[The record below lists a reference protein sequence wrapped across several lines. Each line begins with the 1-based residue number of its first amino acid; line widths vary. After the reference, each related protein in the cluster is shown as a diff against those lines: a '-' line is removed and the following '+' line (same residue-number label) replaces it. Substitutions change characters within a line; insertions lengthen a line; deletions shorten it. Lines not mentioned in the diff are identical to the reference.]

1 MIKRLIDRLRGRTPP
16 TRPVLKLNVIARE
29 NHPISRRDISSAAVK
44 TLYRLRDSG
53 FDAFLVGGGV
63 RDLLLGLHPKDFD
76 VATDATPEQVK
87 QVFGGQCQIIGRRF
101 RLAHVRFG
109 REIIEVATF
118 RAHHSQAEGEGH
130 GRTSDDGMILRD
142 NVWGSIEEDAERRDF
157 TVNALY
163 YNIADFTL
171 WDFAGG
177 LADIEKRQLRL
188 IGDPE
193 TRYRE
198 DPVRMLRAI
207 RFAAKLDFSLEQAT
221 GEPIRRLGDLLDDIS
236 SHRLYDESQKLLV
249 SGHSGRVLEL
259 LQEYDLFRH
268 LFPQGIPDGTSA
280 RLLALTADSTDQR
293 IADDK
298 SVNPAFFYAAL
309 LWGRLQEQYARLVDD
324 GMPPVP
330 ALQQAGQ
337 RVISRQTTRTAITRF
352 TAQTMRDIWEMQPR
366 LENPRPRQVDAL
378 LVQQR
383 FRAAYDFLVLREASG
398 EDTGGW
404 GAWWTRYQD
413 ADPGLQA
420 ELLRALEKSGSSDG
434 GASSSNGTPSRKP
447 RRRGPRKRKP
457 AAAE

>member
-1 MIKRLIDRLRGRTPP
+1 MIKNLINRLRGRTPAR
-16 TRPVLKLNVIARE
+16 RPELKLVVAPRDQ
-29 NHPISRRDISSAAVK
+29 HPISRKDISSAAVK
-44 TLYRLRDSG
+44 TLYRLHDHG
-53 FDAFLVGGGV
+53 YEAFLVGGGV

-118 RAHHSQAEGEGH
+118 RAHHTQAEGEH
-130 GRTSDDGMILRD
+130 HARTSDEGLILRD

-163 YNIADFTL
+163 YNIADFSL

-177 LADIEKRQLRL
+177 RKDLEKRQLRL

-207 RFAAKLDFSLEQAT
+207 RFAAKLEFDIEPAT
-221 GEPIRRLGDLLDDIS
+221 AEPLHRLGDLLDDIS
-236 SHRLYDESQKLLV
+236 NHRLFDESQKLLA
-249 SGHSGRVLEL
+249 SGHAVRVLAL
-259 LQEYDLFRH
+259 LKEYDLFRH
-268 LFPQGIPDGTSA
+268 LFPQTGPQEEYEQ
-280 RLLALTADSTDQR
+280 LLMLTAESTDQR
-293 IADDK
+293 IHEDK

-309 LWGRLQEQYARLVDD
+309 LWGRVQAHYAELMDD
-324 GMPPVP
+324 GVPPVP

-337 RVISRQTTRTAITRF
+337 RAISRQNERTAITRF
-352 TAQTMRDIWEMQPR
+352 TAQALREIWEMQPR
-366 LENPRPRQVDAL
+366 LENPRPRQVEAL
-378 LVQQR
+378 RIQQR
-383 FRAAYDFLVLREASG
+383 FRAAYDFLVLREKAG

-420 ELLRALEKSGSSDG
+420 EMVRALESGGKSTG
-434 GASSSNGTPSRKP
+434 SRKP
-447 RRRGPRKRKP
+447 RKRGPRKRKP
-457 AAAE
+457 ASAD

>member
-1 MIKRLIDRLRGRTPP
+1 MIKTLIDRLRGRRTER
-16 TRPVLKLNVIARE
+16 RPVLKLVVSPRDQ
-29 NHPISRRDISSAAVK
+29 HPISRKDISSAAVK
-44 TLYRLRDSG
+44 TLYRLHDHG
-53 FDAFLVGGGV
+53 YQAFLVGGGV

-87 QVFGGQCQIIGRRF
+87 QVFGSQCQIIGRRF

-118 RAHHSQAEGEGH
+118 RAHHTQAEGDH
-130 GRTSDDGMILRD
+130 HARTSDEGMILRD

-177 LADIEKRQLRL
+177 RKDLEKRQLRL

-198 DPVRMLRAI
+198 DPVRMLRAV
-207 RFAAKLDFSLEQAT
+207 RFAAKLDFTLEPAT
-221 GEPIRRLGDLLDDIS
+221 AAPLRELGDLLDDIS
-236 SHRLYDESQKLLV
+236 SHRLFDEAQKLLA
-249 SGHSGRVLEL
+249 SGHASRVLEL
-259 LQEYDLFRH
+259 LKEYDLFRH
-268 LFPQGIPDGTSA
+268 LFPLVGPGNEYE
-280 RLLALTADSTDQR
+280 RLLALTAESTDQR
-293 IADDK
+293 IRDGK

-309 LWGRLQEQYARLVDD
+309 LWGRVQAHYADLVAE
-324 GMPPVP
+324 GVPPVP

-337 RVISRQTTRTAITRF
+337 RAISRQTERTAITRF
-352 TAQTMRDIWEMQPR
+352 TAQALREMWEMQPR

-378 LVQQR
+378 LAQQR
-383 FRAAYDFLVLREASG
+383 FRAAYDFLVLREKAG

-420 ELLRALEKSGSSDG
+420 ELLRALESGPKGS
-434 GASSSNGTPSRKP
+434 GAPASRKP
-447 RRRGPRKRKP
+447 RKRGPRKRKP
-457 AAAE
+457 ASAD

>member
-1 MIKRLIDRLRGRTPP
+1 MIKNLIDRLRGRPSSR
-16 TRPVLKLNVIARE
+16 RPVLKLTVTPRE
-29 NHPISRRDISSAAVK
+29 QHPISRKDISSAAVK
-44 TLYRLRDSG
+44 TLYRLHDHG
-53 FDAFLVGGGV
+53 YQAFLVGGGV

-76 VATDATPEQVK
+76 IATDATPEQVK

-118 RAHHSQAEGEGH
+118 RAHHTQAEGEH
-130 GRTSDDGMILRD
+130 HARTSDEGMILRD

-177 LADIEKRQLRL
+177 RKDLEKRQLRL

-207 RFAAKLDFSLEQAT
+207 RFAAKLEFDIEPAT
-221 GEPIRRLGDLLDDIS
+221 AEPLRRLGDLLDDIS
-236 SHRLYDESQKLLV
+236 SHRLFDESQKLLA
-249 SGHSGRVLEL
+249 SGHAGRVLTL
-259 LQEYDLFRH
+259 LKEYDLFRH
-268 LFPQGIPDGTSA
+268 LFPQAGPSEEYE
-280 RLLALTADSTDQR
+280 RLLTLTAESTDQR
-293 IADDK
+293 IQDGK

-309 LWGRLQEQYARLVDD
+309 LWGRVQAHYAELNAEGV
-324 GMPPVP
+324 PPVP

-337 RVISRQTTRTAITRF
+337 RAISRQTERTAITRF
-352 TAQTMRDIWEMQPR
+352 TAQALREIWEMQPR

-383 FRAAYDFLVLREASG
+383 FRAAYDFLVLREKAG
-398 EDTGGW
+398 EDTAGW

-420 ELLRALEKSGSSDG
+420 ELLRALESGGKSVAAG
-434 GASSSNGTPSRKP
+434 SRKP
-447 RRRGPRKRKP
+447 RKRGPRKRKP
-457 AAAE
+457 AAAD

>member
-1 MIKRLIDRLRGRTPP
+1 MIKRLIDRLRGRATPA
-16 TRPVLKLNVIARE
+16 RPRLALQVIARE
-29 NHPISRRDISSAAVK
+29 HHPISRRDISSAAVK
-44 TLYRLRDSG
+44 TLYRLRDAG
-53 FDAFLVGGGV
+53 YQAFLVGGGV

-76 VATDATPEQVK
+76 IATDATPEQVK
-87 QVFGGQCQIIGRRF
+87 QVFGGQCQVIGRRF

-177 LADIEKRQLRL
+177 LADLKARRLRL

-207 RFAAKLDFSLEQAT
+207 RFAAKLEFDIERTTAA
-221 GEPIRRLGDLLDDIS
+221 PIRELGDLLDDIS
-236 SHRLYDESQKLLV
+236 SHRLYDESQKLFAC
-249 SGHSGRVLEL
+249 GHSARVLDL
-259 LQEYDLFRH
+259 LHDYDLFRH
-268 LFPQGIPDGTSA
+268 LFPQAAEDDISR
-280 RLLALTADSTDQR
+280 RLQALTAESTDAR
-293 IADDK
+293 IAADK

-309 LWGRLQEQYARLVDD
+309 LWPAVAEEARRLEDD
-324 GMPPVP
+324 GVPPVP

-337 RVISRQTTRTAITRF
+337 RVIGRQTTRTAITRF

-366 LENPRPRQVDAL
+366 LVNPRPRQVDEL
-378 LVQQR
+378 LQQQR
-383 FRAAYDFLVLREASG
+383 FRAAYDFLVLREDAG
-398 EDTGGW
+398 EDTDGW
-404 GAWWTRYQD
+404 GEWWTTYQD

-420 ELLRALEKSGSSDG
+420 ELRRALEKSGQ
-434 GASSSNGTPSRKP
+434 GAPAGRKP

-457 AAAE
+457 GGGSNAGA

>member
-1 MIKRLIDRLRGRTPP
+1 MIKTLIDRLRGRRPAK
-16 TRPVLKLNVIARE
+16 RPVLKLVVSPRDQ
-29 NHPISRRDISSAAVK
+29 HPVSRKDISSAAVK
-44 TLYRLRDSG
+44 TLYRLHDHG
-53 FDAFLVGGGV
+53 YQAFLVGGGV

-87 QVFGGQCQIIGRRF
+87 QVFGSQCQIIGRRF

-118 RAHHSQAEGEGH
+118 RAHHTQSEGDHH
-130 GRTSDDGMILRD
+130 GRTSDEGMILRD
-142 NVWGSIEEDAERRDF
+142 NVWGSIEDDAERRDF

-177 LADIEKRQLRL
+177 RKDLEQRQLRL
-188 IGDPE
+188 IGDPD

-198 DPVRMLRAI
+198 DPVRMLRAV
-207 RFAAKLDFSLEQAT
+207 RFAAKLDFSIEPAT
-221 GEPIRRLGDLLDDIS
+221 AEPMRRLGDLLDDIS
-236 SHRLYDESQKLLV
+236 SHRLFDESQKLLA
-249 SGHSGRVLEL
+249 SGHAVRVLEL

-268 LFPQGIPDGTSA
+268 LFPQAGPSDEYE
-280 RLLALTADSTDQR
+280 RLLALTAASTDQR
-293 IADDK
+293 IRDGK

-309 LWGRLQEQYARLVDD
+309 LWGRVQAHFAELTAD
-324 GMPPVP
+324 GVPPVP

-337 RVISRQTTRTAITRF
+337 RAISRQTERTAITRF
-352 TAQTMRDIWEMQPR
+352 TAQALREIWEMQPR
-366 LENPRPRQVDAL
+366 LEQPRPRQVDAL
-378 LVQQR
+378 LAQQR
-383 FRAAYDFLVLREASG
+383 FRAAYDFLVLREKAG

-420 ELLRALEKSGSSDG
+420 ELLRALERGGQAGKSSGKDG
-434 GASSSNGTPSRKP
+434 APASRKP
-447 RRRGPRKRKP
+447 RKRGPRKRKP
-457 AAAE
+457 AAAD